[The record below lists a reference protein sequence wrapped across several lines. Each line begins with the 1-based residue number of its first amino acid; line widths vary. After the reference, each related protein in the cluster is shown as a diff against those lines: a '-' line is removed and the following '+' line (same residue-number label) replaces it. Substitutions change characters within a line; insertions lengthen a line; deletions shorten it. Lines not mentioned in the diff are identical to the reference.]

1 MAIREGAVEESLFL
15 FLWHFSSG
23 NISIGF
29 LYKISLEIIVNF

>member
-29 LYKISLEIIVNF
+29 FVQNIIGNYC